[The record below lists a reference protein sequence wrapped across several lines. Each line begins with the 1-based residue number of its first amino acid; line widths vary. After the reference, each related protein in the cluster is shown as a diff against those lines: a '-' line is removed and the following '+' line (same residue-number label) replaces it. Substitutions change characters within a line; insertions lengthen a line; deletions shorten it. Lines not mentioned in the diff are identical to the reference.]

1 MATEENILTK
11 SIIAKYIP
19 VADWMNS
26 IILIIL
32 GTGTLMGDTM
42 MFKL

>member
-1 MATEENILTK
+1 MATEENVLTK

-32 GTGTLMGDTM
+32 GTGTLMDV
-42 MFKL
+42 